1 MSVRPTRSI
10 EIETTVDA
18 SPDEVWEALTTGEGL
33 KSWFPLDATVEPH
46 VGGTVWL
53 SWGPGSEG
61 SAPIHVFEPGA
72 RFGWTEH
79 YGDDDEGRPIKV
91 AVDFHIEGRGGST
104 VVRLV
109 QSGLSADAD
118 WDGMYDALT
127 DGWSYF
133 MFNLEHWLRHH
144 PGRARSM
151 AWARVP
157 STGDRSKTWSRLA
170 DVGLVTSASAGDTT
184 AIQLDEERT
193 AKVVSTRPGH
203 HFAAVVPELDNGVIF
218 VELEGKNV
226 GCWLSTYSLDAEAV
240 AALQSALDMK
250 VEAALGDQ
258 PGG

>member
-1 MSVRPTRSI
+1 MTERPTRSI
-10 EIETTVDA
+10 EIEKTVDA
-18 SPDEVWEALTTGEGL
+18 SADDVWEALTTGEGL
-33 KSWFPLDATVEPH
+33 KSWFPLEATVEPH

-61 SAPIHVFEPGA
+61 SAPIHVFERGA

-79 YGDDDEGRPIKV
+79 YGDDEEGRPIKV
-91 AVDFHIEGRGGST
+91 AVDFHIEGRDGST

-109 QSGLSADAD
+109 QSGLSADAE
-118 WDGMYDALT
+118 WDGMYDALV

-144 PGRARSM
+144 PGRPRSM

-157 STGDRSKTWSRLA
+157 SADDRSTTWARLA
-170 DVGLVTSASAGDTT
+170 EAGLVTGAEAEHRTT
-184 AIQLDEERT
+184 IHLDGART
-193 AKVVSTRPGH
+193 ADVVSTRPGH
-203 HFAAVVPELDNGVIF
+203 HFAAVLPELDNGVLF

-226 GCWLSTYSLDAEAV
+226 GFWLSTYSLDAGAV
-240 AALQSALDMK
+240 AELQSALDTR

-258 PGG
+258 LGG

>member
-1 MSVRPTRSI
+1 MTERPTRSI
-10 EIETTVDA
+10 EIEKTVEA
-18 SPDEVWEALTTGEGL
+18 SPEEVWEALTTSEGL
-33 KSWFPLDATVEPH
+33 TNWFPLDAKVEPGE
-46 VGGTVWL
+46 GGSVWL
-53 SWGPGSEG
+53 SWGPGVEG
-61 SAPIHVFEPGA
+61 EAPIHVFEPGA

-79 YGDDDEGRPIKV
+79 YGDDEYGRPIKV
-91 AVDFHIEGRGGST
+91 AVDFHIEWRDGST

-118 WDGMYDALT
+118 WDGMYDALV

-157 STGDRSKTWSRLA
+157 TPLDRSGTWARLLEA
-170 DVGLVTSASAGDTT
+170 GLVTEAATGETT
-184 AIQLDEERT
+184 SVHLDETR
-193 AKVVSTRPGH
+193 AADVVSTRPGH
-203 HFAAVVPELDNGVIF
+203 HFAAVVPDLDEGVLF

-226 GCWLSTYSLDAEAV
+226 GFWLSTYSLDAETV
-240 AALQSALDMK
+240 GSLQSALDTR

-258 PGG
+258 LGG